1 MTENIEEQENE
12 LRKLRGGYRKKRQF
26 TRKQRGGR
34 LSSTLK
40 QGISRNY
47 YHSQDTASQ
56 NTASQDTASE
66 SNDDKSQDGG
76 EDKGSMEHFG
86 KIQQLEA
93 ELTMLQSEVDKIRNL
108 TLRMS
113 DEYLDL
119 DLLDE
124 QARDILGQIR
134 SDEVIIQ

>member
-1 MTENIEEQENE
+1 MNSS
-12 LRKLRGGYRKKRQF
+12 
-26 TRKQRGGR
+26 R
-34 LSSTLK
+34 LSTPWVMLAVFAATLMLGLYFTFAAV
-40 QGISRNY
+40 QGDYGLFRRAEILS
-47 YHSQDTASQ
+47 DA
-56 NTASQDTASE
+56 
-66 SNDDKSQDGG
+66 K
-76 EDKGSMEHFG
+76 K
-86 KIQQLEA
+86 LEA
-93 ELTMLQSEVDKIRNL
+93 ELTMLQGEVNKMRNL

>member
-1 MTENIEEQENE
+1 MNSARLTIPWVMLAVFALALMLGLYFTFAAVQGDYGLFRRAEI
-12 LRKLRGGYRKKRQF
+12 LSDAKK
-26 TRKQRGGR
+26 
-34 LSSTLK
+34 
-40 QGISRNY
+40 
-47 YHSQDTASQ
+47 
-56 NTASQDTASE
+56 
-66 SNDDKSQDGG
+66 
-76 EDKGSMEHFG
+76 
-86 KIQQLEA
+86 LEA
-93 ELTMLQSEVDKIRNL
+93 ELTILKNQVDKMSNL

>member
-1 MTENIEEQENE
+1 MNSA
-12 LRKLRGGYRKKRQF
+12 
-26 TRKQRGGR
+26 R
-34 LSSTLK
+34 LSIPWTMLAVFAVALMLGLYFTFAAV
-40 QGISRNY
+40 QGDYGLFRRAEILS
-47 YHSQDTASQ
+47 DA
-56 NTASQDTASE
+56 
-66 SNDDKSQDGG
+66 K
-76 EDKGSMEHFG
+76 K
-86 KIQQLEA
+86 LEE
-93 ELTMLQSEVDKIRNL
+93 ELTVLKNEVDKMSNL

>member
-1 MTENIEEQENE
+1 MLGLYFTFAAVQGDYGLFRRAEI
-12 LRKLRGGYRKKRQF
+12 LSDAKK
-26 TRKQRGGR
+26 
-34 LSSTLK
+34 
-40 QGISRNY
+40 
-47 YHSQDTASQ
+47 
-56 NTASQDTASE
+56 
-66 SNDDKSQDGG
+66 
-76 EDKGSMEHFG
+76 
-86 KIQQLEA
+86 LEA
-93 ELTMLQSEVDKIRNL
+93 ELTMLESEVNKMRNL

>member
-1 MTENIEEQENE
+1 MNSA
-12 LRKLRGGYRKKRQF
+12 
-26 TRKQRGGR
+26 R
-34 LSSTLK
+34 LSIPWTMLAVFAVALMLGLYFTFAAV
-40 QGISRNY
+40 QGDYGLFRRAEIIS
-47 YHSQDTASQ
+47 DA
-56 NTASQDTASE
+56 
-66 SNDDKSQDGG
+66 K
-76 EDKGSMEHFG
+76 K
-86 KIQQLEA
+86 LEA
-93 ELTMLQSEVDKIRNL
+93 ELTVLKNEVDKMSNL

>member
-1 MTENIEEQENE
+1 MNSA
-12 LRKLRGGYRKKRQF
+12 
-26 TRKQRGGR
+26 R
-34 LSSTLK
+34 LSIPWVMLAVFAIALMLGLYFTFAAV
-40 QGISRNY
+40 QGDYGLFRRAEILS
-47 YHSQDTASQ
+47 DA
-56 NTASQDTASE
+56 
-66 SNDDKSQDGG
+66 K
-76 EDKGSMEHFG
+76 K
-86 KIQQLEA
+86 LEA
-93 ELTMLQSEVDKIRNL
+93 ELTILKNQVDKMSNL

>member
-1 MTENIEEQENE
+1 MNSA
-12 LRKLRGGYRKKRQF
+12 
-26 TRKQRGGR
+26 R
-34 LSSTLK
+34 LSIPWTMLAVFAVALMLGLYFTFAAV
-40 QGISRNY
+40 QGDYGLFRRAEILS
-47 YHSQDTASQ
+47 DA
-56 NTASQDTASE
+56 
-66 SNDDKSQDGG
+66 K
-76 EDKGSMEHFG
+76 M
-86 KIQQLEA
+86 LEA
-93 ELTMLQSEVDKIRNL
+93 ELTVLKNEVDKMRNL

>member
-1 MTENIEEQENE
+1 MNSA
-12 LRKLRGGYRKKRQF
+12 
-26 TRKQRGGR
+26 R
-34 LSSTLK
+34 LSIPWTMLAVFAVALMLGLYFTFAAV
-40 QGISRNY
+40 QGDYGLFRRAEILS
-47 YHSQDTASQ
+47 DA
-56 NTASQDTASE
+56 
-66 SNDDKSQDGG
+66 K
-76 EDKGSMEHFG
+76 K
-86 KIQQLEA
+86 LEV
-93 ELTMLQSEVDKIRNL
+93 ELTVLKNEVDRMSNL

>member
-1 MTENIEEQENE
+1 MNSA
-12 LRKLRGGYRKKRQF
+12 
-26 TRKQRGGR
+26 R
-34 LSSTLK
+34 LSIPWVMLAVFAVALMLGLYFTFAAV
-40 QGISRNY
+40 QGDYGLFRRAEILS
-47 YHSQDTASQ
+47 DA
-56 NTASQDTASE
+56 
-66 SNDDKSQDGG
+66 K
-76 EDKGSMEHFG
+76 K
-86 KIQQLEA
+86 LEA
-93 ELTMLQSEVDKIRNL
+93 ELSLLKNEVDKMSNL

>member
-1 MTENIEEQENE
+1 MNSA
-12 LRKLRGGYRKKRQF
+12 
-26 TRKQRGGR
+26 R
-34 LSSTLK
+34 LSIPWIMLAVFALALMLGLYFTFAAV
-40 QGISRNY
+40 QGDYGLFRRAEILS
-47 YHSQDTASQ
+47 DA
-56 NTASQDTASE
+56 
-66 SNDDKSQDGG
+66 K
-76 EDKGSMEHFG
+76 K
-86 KIQQLEA
+86 LEA
-93 ELTMLQSEVDKIRNL
+93 ELTILKNQVDKMSNL

>member
-1 MTENIEEQENE
+1 MNSARLAIPWVMLAVFALALMLGLYFTFAAVQGDYGLFRRAEI
-12 LRKLRGGYRKKRQF
+12 LSDAKK
-26 TRKQRGGR
+26 
-34 LSSTLK
+34 
-40 QGISRNY
+40 
-47 YHSQDTASQ
+47 
-56 NTASQDTASE
+56 
-66 SNDDKSQDGG
+66 
-76 EDKGSMEHFG
+76 
-86 KIQQLEA
+86 LEA
-93 ELTMLQSEVDKIRNL
+93 ELTILKNQVDKMSNL

>member
-1 MTENIEEQENE
+1 MNSA
-12 LRKLRGGYRKKRQF
+12 
-26 TRKQRGGR
+26 R
-34 LSSTLK
+34 LSIPWVMLAVFAIALMLGLYFTFAAV
-40 QGISRNY
+40 QGDYGLFRRAEILS
-47 YHSQDTASQ
+47 DA
-56 NTASQDTASE
+56 
-66 SNDDKSQDGG
+66 K
-76 EDKGSMEHFG
+76 K
-86 KIQQLEA
+86 LEV
-93 ELTMLQSEVDKIRNL
+93 ELTVLKNEVDKMSNL

>member
-1 MTENIEEQENE
+1 MNSA
-12 LRKLRGGYRKKRQF
+12 
-26 TRKQRGGR
+26 R
-34 LSSTLK
+34 LSIPWAMLAVFAVALMLGLYFTFAAV
-40 QGISRNY
+40 QGDYGLFRRAEILS
-47 YHSQDTASQ
+47 DA
-56 NTASQDTASE
+56 
-66 SNDDKSQDGG
+66 K
-76 EDKGSMEHFG
+76 K
-86 KIQQLEA
+86 LEA
-93 ELTMLQSEVDKIRNL
+93 ELTVLKNELDKMSNL

>member
-1 MTENIEEQENE
+1 MNSA
-12 LRKLRGGYRKKRQF
+12 
-26 TRKQRGGR
+26 R
-34 LSSTLK
+34 LSIPWVMLTVFAVALMLGLYFTFAAV
-40 QGISRNY
+40 QGDYGLFRMAEILS
-47 YHSQDTASQ
+47 DA
-56 NTASQDTASE
+56 
-66 SNDDKSQDGG
+66 K
-76 EDKGSMEHFG
+76 K
-86 KIQQLEA
+86 LEA
-93 ELTMLQSEVDKIRNL
+93 ELTVLKNELDKMSNL

>member
-1 MTENIEEQENE
+1 MNSA
-12 LRKLRGGYRKKRQF
+12 
-26 TRKQRGGR
+26 R
-34 LSSTLK
+34 LSIPWTMLAVFAVALMLGLYFTFAAV
-40 QGISRNY
+40 QGDYGLFRRAEILS
-47 YHSQDTASQ
+47 DA
-56 NTASQDTASE
+56 
-66 SNDDKSQDGG
+66 K
-76 EDKGSMEHFG
+76 K
-86 KIQQLEA
+86 LEA
-93 ELTMLQSEVDKIRNL
+93 ELTVLKNEVEKMSNL

>member
-1 MTENIEEQENE
+1 MNSA
-12 LRKLRGGYRKKRQF
+12 
-26 TRKQRGGR
+26 R
-34 LSSTLK
+34 LSIPWVMLAVFAVILMLGFYFTFAAV
-40 QGISRNY
+40 QGDYGFRRAEILS
-47 YHSQDTASQ
+47 DA
-56 NTASQDTASE
+56 
-66 SNDDKSQDGG
+66 K
-76 EDKGSMEHFG
+76 K
-86 KIQQLEA
+86 LEA
-93 ELTMLQSEVDKIRNL
+93 ELAMLQSEVDKMRNL